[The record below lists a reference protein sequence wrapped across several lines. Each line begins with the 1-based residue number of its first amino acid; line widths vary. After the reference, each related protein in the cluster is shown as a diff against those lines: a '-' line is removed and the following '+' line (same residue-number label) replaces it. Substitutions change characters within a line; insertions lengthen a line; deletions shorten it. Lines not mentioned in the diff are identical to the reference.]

1 MRQGVEFPV
10 YEEVESS
17 LGSVTRKRKRDG
29 GIGSPAKIEGVSEAK
44 RNDGIGGDGVFHRVK
59 TAGRRGRPKGSK
71 NKKKTV
77 VLAEKTDGTI
87 GGDVCRDTDTA
98 VKSTGHRGR
107 PKGSKNKTWKIDEII
122 KRLTEG
128 IAGALSASCSIPVES
143 SGGCGPSKGSKNKK
157 KVTDGATYDGS
168 CSIPVKSSG
177 CRGRPKGSKNK
188 KKAISSAAE
197 TTDGIIGGDVSCDSP
212 VRSTGH
218 RGRPKG
224 SKNKKKAILLAETD
238 GIIGGDISCDSPV
251 RSTGHRGRPKG
262 SKNKKRKI
270 DEMIKR
276 PTEGIAGAPSVI
288 TRNGYE
294 AAVQMVYQE
303 DSWIGSS
310 ARVDGVTEA
319 RRNDGIRGDDVFP
332 TPVTTAS
339 RRGRPKGS
347 KNKKNLGWSKGSKNK
362 KKAVV
367 LGEMTGGIIGGDVS
381 CGFLVRRTG
390 HSGRAKGSKNKK
402 WKLDELIKRSVRISR
417 ALSVTNR
424 NGNEAAAEMV
434 DPEDSWIKGTTQGVA
449 STTDLDDSNRDGSA
463 MLASQEMGRNAGSL
477 DDTVLA
483 IRSGQG
489 RRNGDFISRTNVGD
503 VFGEEEDSRPAD
515 SDEDYESACM
525 GTKICNSSL
534 RKRKSSALGMSD
546 DSSQKEQRRLVSTCH
561 QCLRRDRDFI
571 VLCTN
576 CRKKRYC
583 NDCIAKW
590 YPKQSKEELEQKCPF
605 CCGNCNCRAC
615 LQAVVPVKGYR
626 KEVDENIKLQRYS
639 YMLHYI
645 LPLLRQIQ
653 LEQRTE
659 LDAEAVI
666 RGVQVR
672 QEDIPLAIFEEDDR
686 VYCDN
691 CKTSIVNFVRSCPN
705 RECSYDMC
713 LDCCQELR
721 QGLKPGGTEVAS
733 SDEHLDKWEARID
746 GNIPCPPKHLGGCG
760 TGNLVLRRILD
771 PYCVERLVTAAD
783 DFISHFQLSDMG
795 FSQQCLR
802 CFPPH
807 TENDFSKVRRAAFRD
822 SSWDNFLYCPN
833 AVELKDT
840 ELEHFQMHWRR
851 GEPVIVRAAHEKA
864 SGLSW
869 EPTVMLRA
877 FRNASKKLKQ
887 GDFTVKAI
895 DCLDWCEVEITIN
908 KFFKGY
914 LEGRKHRSGW
924 PEMLKLKDWPPAN
937 HFEECLPRHNSEFMA
952 MLPFGDYTHP
962 RSGLMNLATKLPDW
976 ALKPDL
982 GPKTYIAYGY
992 PEELGKGD
1000 SIAKLHCDVSD
1011 AVNILTQKTEVPTP
1025 QWQKKIIDKLRTELQ
1040 PEESKSVVE
1049 ERQEAVT
1056 KEPKRVSEERHEAAT
1071 EESKTV
1077 SEERQKAVTEE
1088 ANKVSEEGQETTAT
1102 TASGNVSTGWPMQN
1116 DNNAFENYSFQWNNE
1131 SNSWPLESLIEG
1143 NEFILDSIRP
1153 VLPQTWSDIGMESL
1167 PGKFIEMDYPPES
1180 KPANLPVVESDAA
1193 SGAALWDIF
1202 RREDVPKLSEYLLKH
1217 KKEFRHYNNSSVESV
1232 THPIHDQIFYLDE
1245 KHKKQLKEEY
1255 DIEPWTFQQHLGEA
1269 VFIPA
1274 GCPHQ
1279 VRNQQSCT
1287 KVALDFVSPDN
1298 IQECI
1303 RLTKE
1308 FRLLP
1313 QNHRSKQDILEVK
1326 KLAVYA
1332 AISATED
1339 AKKLMSK
1346 SSSSAPS
1353 SGRDLV
1359 DDAEWRHPQQSGAIE
1374 KAAGGEFVFNV

>member
-1 MRQGVEFPV
+1 MASGGGGDEGLRCAQLSACGMWRCNLFAVSGGTLCEKHNSSVQRHGEKRKLQKLGIGENGAGSSSQG
-10 YEEVESS
+10 SD
-17 LGSVTRKRKRDG
+17 RKRKRDDDGSDSEFEVLGKKSGRGKGLKKRGRKKKKILRISDRVVRKGEKGRGKGLKNKKELSLGYEVPASGEVFNGEELGILGAIEAMESASNGCSFPAYQARVLYNSYVG
-29 GIGSPAKIEGVSEAK
+29 GSWVGVFEDFRGLGGEGIEDGRMGDGDQGASVLISGNVAELGGDVAAAMADEAGK
-44 RNDGIGGDGVFHRVK
+44 GKALQLGAFSGDGVFHTPVK
-59 TAGRRGRPKGSK
+59 TVGRRGRPKGSK
-71 NKKKTV
+71 NKKK
-77 VLAEKTDGTI
+77 
-87 GGDVCRDTDTA
+87 
-98 VKSTGHRGR
+98 
-107 PKGSKNKTWKIDEII
+107 
-122 KRLTEG
+122 
-128 IAGALSASCSIPVES
+128 
-143 SGGCGPSKGSKNKK
+143 
-157 KVTDGATYDGS
+157 KVTDGGIDEAS

-177 CRGRPKGSKNK
+177 GRGRPKGSKNK
-188 KKAISSAAE
+188 KKKAIVLGE
-197 TTDGIIGGDVSCDSP
+197 KTDGIIGSEVSCDTTVKS
-212 VRSTGH
+212 S
-218 RGRPKG
+218 
-224 SKNKKKAILLAETD
+224 
-238 GIIGGDISCDSPV
+238 GG
-251 RSTGHRGRPKG
+251 RGRPKG

-270 DEMIKR
+270 DEIIKM
-276 PTEGIAGAPSVI
+276 PTEGMAGALSAI
-288 TRNGYE
+288 NRNGDE
-294 AAVQMVYQE
+294 AAVQMV
-303 DSWIGSS
+303 G
-310 ARVDGVTEA
+310 
-319 RRNDGIRGDDVFP
+319 
-332 TPVTTAS
+332 
-339 RRGRPKGS
+339 
-347 KNKKNLGWSKGSKNK
+347 
-362 KKAVV
+362 
-367 LGEMTGGIIGGDVS
+367 
-381 CGFLVRRTG
+381 
-390 HSGRAKGSKNKK
+390 
-402 WKLDELIKRSVRISR
+402 
-417 ALSVTNR
+417 
-424 NGNEAAAEMV
+424 
-434 DPEDSWIKGTTQGVA
+434 PEDSWTT
-449 STTDLDDSNRDGSA
+449 TTTTTTTALDDSNRDGSA
-463 MLASQEMGRNAGSL
+463 ILASQETGRNVASN
-477 DDTVLA
+477 DNTALA
-483 IRSGQG
+483 IRSGRGRQKGWSKNRSSTTPEVDQG
-489 RRNGDFISRTNVGD
+489 GRAGFISRINVGD
-503 VFGEEEDSRPAD
+503 VSDEEEEDSPPSD

-525 GTKICNSSL
+525 GTKIRNGSL